1 MVGFFEDLLYQDTV
15 IFSKTTRY
23 QRIIITRWRN
33 DIRLYLNGHIQFSSV
48 DEARYH
54 EALVIPALEAC
65 ARPGD
70 ILILGGGDGMAA
82 REVLKYDS
90 IRRIVLVDID
100 AEMTRLGRE
109 RKELRALNKNS
120 LNSEKVE
127 IVNTDA
133 MKYVENSKDAFDV
146 IIVDL
151 PDPSSGALAKLYS
164 KSFYA
169 LCARRLRADG
179 VIVTQATSPFFA
191 PEAFWCIVKTIESAV
206 NADSGP
212 GGLIPVPFHVNVPS
226 FGEWGFVMASRNNIV
241 PEKLSVS
248 VPTRFLN
255 HSGMFAMFG
264 FGKDS
269 QPTGDLEINRLEFP
283 VLDEY
288 YKRGWGRFH
297 E

>member
-1 MVGFFEDLLYQDTV
+1 MVGFFEDLLYQDAV

-23 QRIIITRWRN
+23 QRIILTRWRD
-33 DIRLYLNGHIQFSSV
+33 DIRLYLNGNIQFSAI

-54 EALVIPALEAC
+54 ETLVIPALEAC

-70 ILILGGGDGMAA
+70 VLILGGGDGLTA

-90 IRRIVLVDID
+90 VRRIVLVDID
-100 AEMTRLGRE
+100 PAMTALGRE
-109 RKELRALNKNS
+109 RPELRILNRNS
-120 LNSEKVE
+120 LNSPKVE

-133 MKYVENSKDAFDV
+133 MKYVENSSAAFDA

-169 LCARRLRADG
+169 LCARRLREGG

-191 PEAFWCIVKTIESAV
+191 PEAFWCIVKTMESAV
-206 NADSGP
+206 NTDAGLS
-212 GGLIPVPFHVNVPS
+212 GLIVVPFHVNVPS
-226 FGEWGFVMASRNNIV
+226 FGEWGFAMAARNTIDSGQ
-241 PEKLSVS
+241 LAIS

-255 HSGMFAMFG
+255 SARMRAMFS
-264 FGKDS
+264 FGEDTRPVGK
-269 QPTGDLEINRLEFP
+269 LEVNRLEFP